1 MSTNT
6 THPRRART
14 GPSHPKVES
23 GHCLL
28 ACSRRRRQDVRTRAW
43 RRPPMSTEPPRR
55 QTLGPKQR
63 RSSVLAHPKKH
74 APLKAS
80 QTRTGEREKIRRR
93 SRNEKAPARPRRLL
107 AHDSPFYACA
117 IPSRACAVGRE
128 WKGGPSFGREAY
140 YSSNGA
146 AFSPLRRW
154 GEVFLAT
161 FYLDL
166 FRFIAC
172 RPSSNPSRRERKFLP
187 SNLAE
192 PRGFWGWGSRRK
204 RFGSCCG
211 GLRVVHRCV
220 VCWSC
225 CFLDGLLACTGCH
238 FQKPVFVA
246 VLLSLSFEHFPS

>member
-1 MSTNT
+1 
-6 THPRRART
+6 
-14 GPSHPKVES
+14 
-23 GHCLL
+23 
-28 ACSRRRRQDVRTRAW
+28 
-43 RRPPMSTEPPRR
+43 MSTEPPRR

-63 RSSVLAHPKKH
+63 RSSVLAHPKTH

-80 QTRTGEREKIRRR
+80 QTRSGEREKIRRAR
-93 SRNEKAPARPRRLL
+93 ETRKHRPVVCSRTIRHSTHAPFRA
-107 AHDSPFYACA
+107 AHALWGAS
-117 IPSRACAVGRE
+117 G
-128 WKGGPSFGREAY
+128 KGGPLLGGKRTILRMVPLSPPCGVGGR
-140 YSSNGA
+140 
-146 AFSPLRRW
+146 F
-154 GEVFLAT
+154 FLPT
-161 FYLDL
+161 FFLDL

-225 CFLDGLLACTGCH
+225 CFLGRLLACTGCH

-246 VLLSLSFEHFPS
+246 VLFSLSFEHFTP